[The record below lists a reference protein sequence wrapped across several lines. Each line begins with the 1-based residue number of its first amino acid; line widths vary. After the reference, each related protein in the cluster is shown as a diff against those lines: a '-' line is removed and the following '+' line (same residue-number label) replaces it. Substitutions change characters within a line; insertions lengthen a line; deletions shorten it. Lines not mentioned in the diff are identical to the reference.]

1 MRYEESIRKLGFKRW
16 YERQL
21 IESHGYLVTC
31 FLSMILIA
39 VALDDVTAK
48 APALERLLM
57 IALAGCA
64 FALSIY
70 AWGKYLRR
78 SHPGRA
84 RGAGRYMRAVPSL
97 CRLQGRWLRA
107 TTHATAAS
115 FGAASGRPA
124 GSVAARTLPEMRTRV
139 DGGRRVS
146 ALKLLRGTAN
156 ASPALQCAGTSATRG
171 PGIPHRSRPPRS
183 ATGTVT

>member
-57 IALAGCA
+57 IAIAGCA

-70 AWGKYLRR
+70 AWGKYLD
-78 SHPGRA
+78 GLTRA
-84 RGAGRYMRAVPSL
+84 ERVARDATCAQCQAYAAFKVVGSGPQPMRLLLPSGQLPAGQPEV
-97 CRLQGRWLRA
+97 WLRVRCRKCEHEW
-107 TTHATAAS
+107 T
-115 FGAASGRPA
+115 
-124 GSVAARTLPEMRTRV
+124 V
-139 DGGRRVS
+139 GG
-146 ALKLLRGTAN
+146 G
-156 ASPALQCAGTSATRG
+156 
-171 PGIPHRSRPPRS
+171 
-183 ATGTVT
+183 